1 MIRLT
6 LLIALFFSGIYL
18 NTIEDDCWQMN
29 DGWESEKKAISQIEH
44 TCFKTS
50 DSVSPDQESW
60 MNSAHYYQCNDDI
73 GYLIVK
79 CNKKTMVHKNVP
91 LAIWNNLKEAKPIV
105 GYYNFY
111 IKNKYKL
118 DKKSANPT
126 I

>member
-1 MIRLT
+1 MIRRT

-18 NTIEDDCWQMN
+18 NATEDDCCQTN
-29 DGWESEKKAISQIEH
+29 DGWISEKKAISQIEH

-60 MNSAHYYQCNDDI
+60 MSSAHYYSCNDDV

-91 LAIWNNLKEAKPIV
+91 LAIWNNLKEAKPLV
-105 GYYNFY
+105 GYYNLY
-111 IKNKYKL
+111 IKNKFKL
-118 DKKSANPT
+118 DKKNCEAS

>member
-1 MIRLT
+1 MMRLT
-6 LLIALFFSGIYL
+6 LLIVLLFSGIYL
-18 NTIEDDCWQMN
+18 NAIEDDCCQMN

-50 DSVSPDQESW
+50 DSLKPSQKSW
-60 MNSAHYYQCNDDI
+60 MNTAHYYKCNDDF
-73 GYLIVK
+73 GYLIVRSD
-79 CNKKTMVHKNVP
+79 KKTMIHKNVP